1 MKRIVDN
8 LVKGILYILALIP
21 FTWIYGLV
29 FESNYKIQ
37 MILLSIQFLAVFLSG
52 LYILKTIKRDDTE
65 L

>member
-1 MKRIVDN
+1 MKSIVDN

-21 FTWIYGLV
+21 FTWIYDLV